1 MILRASTGIL
11 MNFSVFSISNFVF
24 FARFDIKSSSQSS
37 RILIFE
43 EGNIILGTADSG
55 INSKPTA
62 ETISNLIAWR
72 WYKKSENAS

>member
-11 MNFSVFSISNFVF
+11 INFSMFSISNSVI

-43 EGNIILGTADSG
+43 EGQYHFGN
-55 INSKPTA
+55 
-62 ETISNLIAWR
+62 R
-72 WYKKSENAS
+72 

>member
-11 MNFSVFSISNFVF
+11 MNFSVFSISNSVF

>member
-11 MNFSVFSISNFVF
+11 MNFSVFSIRNFVF